1 MRNVRMMTVR
11 ERAVEIAYQAVGKSF
26 SRQLFEQL
34 LKDDSDA
41 GRDAQKLVRAIEK
54 GIEEDR
60 AACEK
65 SCAPS

>member
-1 MRNVRMMTVR
+1 MKNVRMMTLD
-11 ERAVEIAYQAVGKSF
+11 ERAVDIAYQAIGKSF

-41 GRDAQKLVRAIEK
+41 GRDAQRLVRAIKK

-65 SCAPS
+65 ARAPS